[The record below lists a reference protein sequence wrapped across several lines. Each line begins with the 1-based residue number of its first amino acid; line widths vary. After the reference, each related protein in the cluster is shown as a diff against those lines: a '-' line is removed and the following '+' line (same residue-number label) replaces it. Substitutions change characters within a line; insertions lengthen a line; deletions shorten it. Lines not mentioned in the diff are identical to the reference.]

1 MNETSK
7 ARLSENQEMPKWAED
22 FPIES
27 KSEARIARRDFIRY
41 LSLVSLGLFVG
52 QGAVLAKKW
61 LGKKENHKSTDQYK
75 IMGLNDLEVGGSYV
89 FNLPEKHEPILLIR
103 LSGEEYVAYS
113 QKCTHLQCPVIWRR
127 DESKI
132 LCPCHH
138 GAFQV
143 QTGEVLYG
151 PPERPLPKAKISV
164 KNDGV
169 YFEGFVESSIKK
181 EA

>member
-1 MNETSK
+1 MNDAVEK
-7 ARLSENQEMPKWAED
+7 RLSEKGEIPKWAED
-22 FPIES
+22 FPVET

-52 QGAVLAKKW
+52 QGGVLFKKW
-61 LGKKENHKSTDQYK
+61 WSKKESLTPAFR
-75 IMGLNDLEVGGSYV
+75 IVGLNDLEVGGSYV

-103 LSGEEYVAYS
+103 LAQEEYVAYS

-127 DESKI
+127 EDSKI

-151 PPERPLPKAKISV
+151 PPERPLPKAKLSL
-164 KNDGV
+164 KSDGV
-169 YFEGFVESSIKK
+169 YFEGFVENSGKK